1 MQRAISRL
9 RPLTLCCAAALC
21 LAEGLGQFES
31 SSDVGVTP
39 QKGKVEFDAAA
50 GEYRVTGG
58 GDNIWASADAFQ
70 FAWKKMSGDVAFT
83 ADVRFIGT
91 GAVAHRKAAL
101 MIRQSL
107 EPGSAYADVALHGDG
122 LTSLQYRPAAAAA
135 TLEVKQEAKSDLSA
149 PVRIRIERRGNSFTM
164 LAGKP
169 DGPLTTTGPAAVV
182 LQDPVYVGL
191 AVCSHDANVLETAVF
206 SHVSLEALPAA
217 RPPQPRYRSRVSIF
231 DLRDKSTRT
240 IFQADQV
247 FEAPNWSNDGK
258 YLLANSGGRLY
269 RIPVDGSAGATPDA
283 INIDPAL
290 RLNNDHA
297 PSPDGKMIAFSAS
310 SPASRQSQVYLSNAD
325 GSNARVMVAATP
337 SYFHG
342 WSPDG
347 KYLAYVHQH
356 PGASGAPANYDI
368 FRIPAAGGEAQQLD
382 ASPGYDDGP
391 DYSPDGK
398 WIYFNSDRSGGWD
411 VWRIP
416 AGGAG
421 PGDEKAE
428 RVTSDEMEDWF
439 PHPSPDGKWLLFLSF
454 AKGTATH
461 NDKLPGT
468 QLRMMPMP
476 GTRLAKTPQ
485 IQVVT
490 TFFGG
495 QGTINVNSW
504 SPDSK
509 RFAFVIYEPLPA
521 AAAVDERLLSGRR
534 LRGRLGVAHD
544 VELLLGVQELE
555 TFPNLEFL
563 GGGVALQAI
572 DVIFLALDLFGEAV
586 VALFHVLNLALFLL
600 PRAHPLR
607 KGEEGITDGH
617 QENDDICESG
627 QRGFHTTITP
637 GKSYYH
643 QT

>member
-1 MQRAISRL
+1 MKRTTGTL
-9 RPLTLCCAAALC
+9 RPLAVCC
-21 LAEGLGQFES
+21 LAAFSFAQGLGQFES

-39 QKGKVEFDAAA
+39 EKGKVEFDAAT

-58 GDNIWASADAFQ
+58 GANIWAAADAFQ

-83 ADVRFIGT
+83 ADVHFIGA

-107 EPGSAYADVALHGDG
+107 EPDSAYADAALHGDG
-122 LTSLQYRPAAAAA
+122 LTSLQYRPASAAA
-135 TLEVKQEAKSDLSA
+135 TLETKQEAKSDLSE

-169 DGPLTTTGPAAVV
+169 GGQLTTTGPAAVT

-206 SHVSLEALPAA
+206 SNVTLQALPAA
-217 RPPQPRYRSRVSIF
+217 RPPQPRYRSKISIF
-231 DLRDKSTRT
+231 DLRDKSIRT
-240 IFQADQV
+240 VYQADTV
-247 FEAPNWSNDGK
+247 FEAPNWSSDGK
-258 YLLANSGGRLY
+258 FLLVNSGGRLF
-269 RIPVDGSAGATPDA
+269 RLPVDGSAGATPEA
-283 INIDPAL
+283 INIDLSL

-310 SPASRQSQVYLSNAD
+310 SPASRGSQVYLSNAD
-325 GSNARVMVAATP
+325 GSNTHLMVTTTP

-347 KYLAYVHQH
+347 KYLAYVYQH
-356 PGASGAPANYDI
+356 PAANGVPANYDI
-368 FRIPAAGGEAQQLD
+368 FRIPAAGGESQQLD
-382 ASPGYDDGP
+382 SNPGYDDGP

-421 PGDEKAE
+421 PADEKAE

-439 PHPSPDGKWLLFLSF
+439 PHPSPDSRWLLFLSF

-476 GTRLAKTPQ
+476 GTHLAKTPA

-509 RFAFVIYEPLPA
+509 RFAYVIYEPLPA
-521 AAAVDERLLSGRR
+521 TAAA
-534 LRGRLGVAHD
+534 H
-544 VELLLGVQELE
+544 
-555 TFPNLEFL
+555 
-563 GGGVALQAI
+563 
-572 DVIFLALDLFGEAV
+572 
-586 VALFHVLNLALFLL
+586 
-600 PRAHPLR
+600 
-607 KGEEGITDGH
+607 
-617 QENDDICESG
+617 
-627 QRGFHTTITP
+627 
-637 GKSYYH
+637 
-643 QT
+643 

>member
-1 MQRAISRL
+1 M
-9 RPLTLCCAAALC
+9 
-21 LAEGLGQFES
+21 
-31 SSDVGVTP
+31 GVTP
-39 QKGKVEFDAAA
+39 QKGKVEFDAAT

-58 GDNIWASADAFQ
+58 GANIWATADAFQ

-83 ADVRFIGT
+83 ADVHFIGA

-107 EPGSAYADVALHGDG
+107 DADSAYADVALHGDG

-135 TLEVKQEAKSDLSA
+135 TLETKQEAKSDLTG
-149 PVRIRIERRGNSFTM
+149 PVRIRIERRGNNFTM

-169 DGPLTTTGPAAVV
+169 GGQLTTTGPATVT

-206 SHVSLEALPAA
+206 SNVSLQALPPA
-217 RPPQPRYRSRVSIF
+217 RPPQPRYRSKISIF
-231 DLRDKSTRT
+231 DLRDKSTKT
-240 IFQADQV
+240 VYQADTV
-247 FEAPNWSNDGK
+247 FEAPNWSSDGK

-269 RIPVDGSAGATPDA
+269 RIPVDGPAGAAPEA
-283 INIDPAL
+283 INIDSSL

-297 PSPDGKMIAFSAS
+297 PSPDGKLIAFSAS

-325 GSNARVMVAATP
+325 GSNAHVMVTATP

-347 KYLAYVHQH
+347 KYLAYVLQH
-356 PGASGAPANYDI
+356 PGANGAPANYDI
-368 FRIPAAGGEAQQLD
+368 FRIPAAGGESQQLD
-382 ASPGYDDGP
+382 SNAGYDDGP

-416 AGGAG
+416 ADGAG

-439 PHPSPDGKWLLFLSF
+439 PHPSPDRKWLLFLSF

-476 GTRLAKTPQ
+476 GARLAKTPQ

-509 RFAFVIYEPLPA
+509 RFAYVIYEPLPA
-521 AAAVDERLLSGRR
+521 AARGPLS
-534 LRGRLGVAHD
+534 A
-544 VELLLGVQELE
+544 
-555 TFPNLEFL
+555 T
-563 GGGVALQAI
+563 
-572 DVIFLALDLFGEAV
+572 
-586 VALFHVLNLALFLL
+586 
-600 PRAHPLR
+600 
-607 KGEEGITDGH
+607 
-617 QENDDICESG
+617 
-627 QRGFHTTITP
+627 
-637 GKSYYH
+637 KSV
-643 QT
+643 

>member
-1 MQRAISRL
+1 MQSVARCS
-9 RPLTLCCAAALC
+9 RPLILCCAAALC
-21 LAEGLGQFES
+21 LADGLGQFES

-39 QKGKVEFDAAA
+39 RKGKVEFDAAA

-107 EPGSAYADVALHGDG
+107 EPDSAYADVALHGDG

-135 TLEVKQEAKSDLSA
+135 TLEVKQEAKSDLNA
-149 PVRIRIERRGNSFTM
+149 PVRIRIERRGSSFTM

-169 DGPLTTTGPAAVV
+169 GAPLTTTGPAPVT
-182 LQDPVYVGL
+182 LQDPVYVGF

-206 SHVSLEALPAA
+206 SNVTLEALPAA

-240 IFQADQV
+240 VFQADQV

-258 YLLANSGGRLY
+258 YLLANAGGRLY

-283 INIDPAL
+283 VSIDATL

-310 SPASRQSQVYLSNAD
+310 SPVSRQSQVYLSNAD

-356 PGASGAPANYDI
+356 PGANGVPANYDI

-509 RFAFVIYEPLPA
+509 RFAYVIYEPLPA
-521 AAAVDERLLSGRR
+521 AGAGR
-534 LRGRLGVAHD
+534 
-544 VELLLGVQELE
+544 
-555 TFPNLEFL
+555 
-563 GGGVALQAI
+563 
-572 DVIFLALDLFGEAV
+572 
-586 VALFHVLNLALFLL
+586 
-600 PRAHPLR
+600 
-607 KGEEGITDGH
+607 
-617 QENDDICESG
+617 
-627 QRGFHTTITP
+627 
-637 GKSYYH
+637 
-643 QT
+643 